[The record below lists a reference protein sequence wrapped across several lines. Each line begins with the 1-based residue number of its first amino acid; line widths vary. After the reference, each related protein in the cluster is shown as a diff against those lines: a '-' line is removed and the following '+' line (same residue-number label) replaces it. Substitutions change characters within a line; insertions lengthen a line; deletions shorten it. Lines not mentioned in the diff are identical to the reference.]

1 MLRQKLNPR
10 AKSEIN
16 SGFGANSSNYG
27 GRFLDSRGLPNVKK
41 TGIGFFQRISWYHF
55 LLQLSSGKFFLIVIS
70 FYLVVNMVFG
80 SIFYLIGTQ
89 VFGAIE
95 TYSQVLDYW
104 EAFFFSCQV
113 FSVGGYGLVS
123 PENMFVNS
131 LCAIEAFLGLL
142 SLAVVTGLL
151 YGRFSRPKAYLKF
164 SNNALLS
171 PYHGNKA
178 IMFRVAPIKNTS
190 LTNAEVIV
198 TLGIITEEDGK
209 MVNKFYQLPLE
220 YESVGSLSL
229 NWTVVHPVTESS
241 PFYVFSKEDYRNIK
255 GEIIIVLK
263 AFDDMFSNT
272 VISRKSYSLDE
283 VVVGA
288 KFLPMYK
295 RALGGERTILYLDKI
310 NSYEEV

>member
-1 MLRQKLNPR
+1 MLRNKLNPK

-27 GRFLDSRGLPNVKK
+27 GRFFDSKGLPNVKK

-80 SIFYLIGTQ
+80 SIFYLIGIK
-89 VFGAIE
+89 VFGAVE
-95 TYSQVLDYW
+95 TYSQAVNYW

-123 PENMFVNS
+123 TENMFVNS

-164 SNNALLS
+164 SDNALIS
-171 PYHGNKA
+171 PFNGKNA

-190 LTNAEVIV
+190 LTNVEVAV
-198 TLGIITEEDGK
+198 TLGLIIEENGR

-220 YESVGSLSL
+220 YETVSSLSL
-229 NWTVVHPVTESS
+229 NWTVVHPIIEDS
-241 PFYVFSKEDYRNIK
+241 PFYELKEEDYKTVK

-272 VISRKSYSLDE
+272 VISRKSYSLQE
-283 VVVGA
+283 VIIGA

-295 RALGGERTILYLDKI
+295 RASDGERTILYLDKI
-310 NSYEEV
+310 NSFETV